1 MISMGSDYTRAMP
14 MSDHVRRI
22 RAKLGPDLIVAPSA
36 SVLVRDDAGRVLLAR
51 HAETDRWVIPGGSI
65 EPDEEPAD
73 AAVREAWE
81 ETGLHVEPTRLLG
94 LYGGPDSHVRYRNG
108 DEVYYVVIVFEARVI
123 GGHARPDGVEILE
136 TRWVAPAELPGLPV
150 SPWMRR
156 LLGDW
161 LADPGRVHFRAPTWA
176 PPGLDTEN
184 PHR

>member
-1 MISMGSDYTRAMP
+1 MA
-14 MSDHVRRI
+14 RR
-22 RAKLGPDLIVAPSA
+22 V
-36 SVLVRDDAGRVLLAR
+36 
-51 HAETDRWVIPGGSI
+51 